1 MKVSVLIPVYGV
13 EKYIEKCARSLFGQS
28 ARNIEYIF
36 VDDYSPDSSIALLN
50 KVLEEYPHRRTQV
63 SVIRHPRNM
72 GLAAARNT
80 ALQHATGEYVLHVD
94 SDDYLEPN
102 AVEVL
107 ALKAQQEN
115 ADIVVFDFFHE
126 FKHKSVRVTEQIPN
140 DKCDYILRL
149 VRRQAVVG
157 VCGKLIRRN
166 LYVANGIS
174 AIEGLNFGEDYVVT
188 PRLAY
193 FAGKIDKLD
202 LPLYHYIHFNSGS
215 YTSAVSDASIR
226 NICKAVEILEAFFS
240 GVPDAGLY
248 TATLRDLKVYNEMA
262 LLKCGTNAQRRQ
274 VVRLF
279 AGIPREWYRTLPLT
293 DRLVVSLAHRGMWL
307 LLDRYVRT
315 GFLLKQLFR

>member
-13 EKYIEKCARSLFGQS
+13 EKYIEKCARSLFEQS
-28 ARNIEYIF
+28 AQDVEYIF
-36 VDDYSPDSSIALLN
+36 VDDCSPDSSIALLN
-50 KVLEEYPHRRTQV
+50 KVLEEYPHRRAQV
-63 SVIRHPRNM
+63 SVIRHPRNI

-107 ALKAQQEN
+107 ALKARQEN

-126 FKHKSVRVTEQIPN
+126 FKHKSVRATEQIPE
-140 DKCDYILRL
+140 DKRDYILRL

-174 AIEGLNFGEDYVVT
+174 AIEGLNYGEDYVVT

-193 FAGKIDKLD
+193 FAGKIVKLD
-202 LPLYHYIHFNSGS
+202 FPLYHYIHFNSGS

-226 NICKAVEILEAFFS
+226 NVCKAVEILESFFTT
-240 GVPDAGLY
+240 VQDAGLY
-248 TATLRDLKVYNEMA
+248 TAALRDLKVYNEMA
-262 LLKCGTNAQRRQ
+262 LLKCGTTAQRRQ

-293 DRLVVSLAHRGMWL
+293 DRLVVSLAHRGMWF
-307 LLDRYVRT
+307 LLDGYVRT
-315 GFLLKQLFR
+315 GLFIKQLFR

>member
-13 EKYIEKCARSLFGQS
+13 EKYIEKCARSLFEQS
-28 ARNIEYIF
+28 AQDVEYIF
-36 VDDYSPDSSIALLN
+36 VDDCSPDSSIALLN
-50 KVLEEYPHRRTQV
+50 KVLEEYPHRRAQV
-63 SVIRHPRNM
+63 SVIRHPRNI

-107 ALKAQQEN
+107 ALKARQEN

-126 FKHKSVRVTEQIPN
+126 FKHKSVRATEQIPE
-140 DKCDYILRL
+140 DKRDYILRL
-149 VRRQAVVG
+149 VRRQAA
-157 VCGKLIRRN
+157 VCVWGKLIRKS
-166 LYVANGIS
+166 LYVTNGIS
-174 AIEGLNFGEDYVVT
+174 AIEGLNYGEDYVVT

-193 FAGKIDKLD
+193 FAGKIVKLD
-202 LPLYHYIHFNSGS
+202 FPLYHYIHFNSGS

-226 NICKAVEILEAFFS
+226 NVCKAVEILESFFTT
-240 GVPDAGLY
+240 VQDAGLY
-248 TATLRDLKVYNEMA
+248 TAALRDLKVYNEMA
-262 LLKCGTNAQRRQ
+262 LLKCGTTAQRRQ

-293 DRLVVSLAHRGMWL
+293 DRLVVSLAHRGMWF
-307 LLDRYVRT
+307 LLDGYVRT
-315 GFLLKQLFR
+315 GHFIKQLFR